1 MYGCY
6 VEVVF
11 HFVGIQRHNNYHTR
25 LRAWVEELR
34 SLRYDPIII
43 FKQQGDTLAKGMDD
57 IGDEDFL
64 LDIQT
69 EFQHD
74 MMQAFGNNIICVDK
88 YV

>member
-34 SLRYDPIII
+34 SLPYDPS
-43 FKQQGDTLAKGMDD
+43 
-57 IGDEDFL
+57 
-64 LDIQT
+64 
-69 EFQHD
+69 
-74 MMQAFGNNIICVDK
+74 
-88 YV
+88 